1 MWLCMVICGAMANTH
16 VTIIFC
22 LFGSPLLGFFLLS
35 PHYLHLSP
43 SISRRYPILHLAQ
56 GRKEDEQ
63 RHLGC
68 LFKRISK
75 LVNFSSYP
83 TDPVALDTGT
93 SQRVLP
99 PEIERL
105 NILAEKKKKNLYIYF
120 FFGKTVKTA
129 SSGISHILGASLRNC
144 SISVTTERYLCLL
157 DRPAL
162 LRPWRI
168 HWITWPRI
176 SISIL

>member
-1 MWLCMVICGAMANTH
+1 MVICGAVASTH
-16 VTIIFC
+16 VAIMFC

-105 NILAEKKKKNLYIYF
+105 NILAKKKKRINI

-129 SSGISHILGASLRNC
+129 SSGIIHILGANLRNC
-144 SISVTTERYLCLL
+144 GISVTTKRYLCLL

>member
-1 MWLCMVICGAMANTH
+1 MWLSIVICGAVAYNH
-16 VTIIFC
+16 VIIMFC

-35 PHYLHLSP
+35 PHYLHSSP

-63 RHLGC
+63 RHLDC

-83 TDPVALDTGT
+83 TDRVALDTGT

-105 NILAEKKKKNLYIYF
+105 NILAEKKKNLYIL
-120 FFGKTVKTA
+120 FFGKTVRTA
-129 SSGISHILGASLRNC
+129 SSGIIHILGANLRNC

-176 SISIL
+176 SIPIL

>member
-1 MWLCMVICGAMANTH
+1 MWLCMVICGAVASTH
-16 VTIIFC
+16 VAIMFC

-56 GRKEDEQ
+56 GRKEVEQ

-99 PEIERL
+99 PEIDGL
-105 NILAEKKKKNLYIYF
+105 NEKKKNLYIYF
-120 FFGKTVKTA
+120 SGKTVKTA
-129 SSGISHILGASLRNC
+129 SSGI
-144 SISVTTERYLCLL
+144 
-157 DRPAL
+157 
-162 LRPWRI
+162 I
-168 HWITWPRI
+168 HPFGNK
-176 SISIL
+176 SA

>member
-1 MWLCMVICGAMANTH
+1 MK
-16 VTIIFC
+16 FC
-22 LFGSPLLGFFLLS
+22 LFGSPLPPFFLLS
-35 PHYLHLSP
+35 PHHLHFPP
-43 SISRRYPILHLAQ
+43 STSRRYPILHLAQ
-56 GRKEDEQ
+56 GGKEDEQ
-63 RHLGC
+63 RHFGC

-83 TDPVALDTGT
+83 TDLVALDTGT

-99 PEIERL
+99 PEIDRL
-105 NILAEKKKKNLYIYF
+105 NIFEKRRIYIYGVF
-120 FFGKTVKTA
+120 FWQNGETA
-129 SSGISHILGASLRNC
+129 SSGINHILGANLRNC

-176 SISIL
+176 SIPIL